1 MEYTEC
7 CLWVSRVSQSLVLAN
22 RTAARTAL
30 SYCAPLPS
38 FEPAM
43 DTSGVPDP
51 ASMLGS
57 GRETGDPGSNH
68 AKEPEKKWLDFS
80 IVLLH
85 VWTPGLRFLYRIRSR
100 ESIAVCSDPV
110 EL

>member
-51 ASMLGS
+51 ARYSTRSLA
-57 GRETGDPGSNH
+57 PII
-68 AKEPEKKWLDFS
+68 PE
-80 IVLLH
+80 
-85 VWTPGLRFLYRIRSR
+85 
-100 ESIAVCSDPV
+100 
-110 EL
+110 